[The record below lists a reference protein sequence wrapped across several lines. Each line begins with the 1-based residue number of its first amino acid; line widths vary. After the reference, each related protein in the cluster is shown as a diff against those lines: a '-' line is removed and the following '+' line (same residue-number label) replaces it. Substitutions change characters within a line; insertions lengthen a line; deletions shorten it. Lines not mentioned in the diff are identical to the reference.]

1 MKDASI
7 LKDKLGTKTL
17 AFIEDN
23 LRDKFKMECDL
34 LHGVP
39 MNEININIV
48 SEAMLWNVINFYRM
62 SLDNFYHVMYVVIKH
77 LRMSYS
83 DFMKVSQVE
92 TNILLACAMEEN
104 KKVNDNNSGIPT
116 IGRVMDELD

>member
-1 MKDASI
+1 
-7 LKDKLGTKTL
+7 LKTKLGTKTL
-17 AFIEDN
+17 AFIDDI
-23 LRDKFKMECDL
+23 LRDKFKMDCDL

-48 SEAMLWNVINFYRM
+48 SESMIWNVINFFKM

-83 DFMKVSQVE
+83 DFMKISQIE

-104 KKVNDNNSGIPT
+104 KKTNDNNDGIPS
-116 IGRVMDELD
+116 IGRMMDELD